1 MSLSIMID
9 NEKVALVTGSSRGI
23 GFVTSITLAR
33 NGFLT
38 YASMRNLDKEKEIR
52 LVGDKEMIPLKTI
65 QLDVTDSTSVN
76 NAIKSIMEQ
85 SGRIDV
91 LVNNAGYGL
100 VGAFEEL
107 SIEEIKQQYETNLF
121 GVIRV
126 TQAVLPIM
134 RNQKAGIIV
143 NMSSGAG
150 RFGYPNGSAY
160 VSTKFALEGLSES
173 LAYEVEPFG
182 IKIVLVEPGFVRTN
196 FSNVVAKKSQSTD
209 SQYSKMTEKMAAS
222 IDQMKVKSSSPEL
235 VANIVLEIVTNKNP
249 NLRYLAGKD
258 VEQWMEQKK
267 HMTDR
272 EFFNMI
278 KQSLQ

>member
-1 MSLSIMID
+1 MTD
-9 NEKVALVTGSSRGI
+9 NKKVALVTGSSRGI

-33 NGFLT
+33 NDFLT

-52 LVGDKEMIPLKTI
+52 LVVDKENIPLKTL

-76 NAIKSIMEQ
+76 NAIKSIMDET
-85 SGRIDV
+85 GRIDV

-107 SIEEIKQQYETNLF
+107 SIEEIKQQFETNFF

-134 RNQKAGIIV
+134 REQKSGIIV
-143 NMSSGAG
+143 NISSGAG

-160 VSTKFALEGLSES
+160 VSTKFAIEGLSES
-173 LAYEVEPFG
+173 MAYEIEPLG
-182 IKIVLVEPGFVRTN
+182 VRVVLVEPGFVRTN
-196 FSNVVAKKSQSTD
+196 FSNVVAKRSQSPS
-209 SQYSKMTEKMAAS
+209 SQYSKMTEKMAES
-222 IDQMKVKSSSPEL
+222 FDQMKLNSSPPEL
-235 VANIVLEIVTNKNP
+235 VANVVLEAVTSKNP
-249 NLRYLAGKD
+249 DLRYLAGKD

-267 HMTDR
+267 YMSDK

-278 KQSLQ
+278 KQSLG

>member
-1 MSLSIMID
+1 MTD
-9 NEKVALVTGSSRGI
+9 NKKVALVTGSSRGI

-33 NGFLT
+33 NDFLT

-52 LVGDKEMIPLKTI
+52 LVVDKENIPLKTL

-76 NAIKSIMEQ
+76 NAIKSIMDET
-85 SGRIDV
+85 GRIDV

-107 SIEEIKQQYETNLF
+107 SIEEIKQQFETNFF

-126 TQAVLPIM
+126 TQAVLPMM
-134 RNQKAGIIV
+134 REQKSGIIV
-143 NMSSGAG
+143 NISSGAG

-173 LAYEVEPFG
+173 MAYEIEPLG
-182 IKIVLVEPGFVRTN
+182 VRVVLVEPGFVRTN
-196 FSNVVAKKSQSTD
+196 FSNVVAKRSQSPS
-209 SQYSKMTEKMAAS
+209 SQYSKMTEKMAES
-222 IDQMKVKSSSPEL
+222 FDQMKLNSSPPEL
-235 VANIVLEIVTNKNP
+235 VANVVLEAVTSKNP
-249 NLRYLAGKD
+249 DLRYLAGKD

-267 HMTDR
+267 YMSDK

-278 KQSLQ
+278 KQSLG

>member
-1 MSLSIMID
+1 MTD
-9 NEKVALVTGSSRGI
+9 NKKVALVTGSSRGI

-33 NGFLT
+33 NDFLT

-52 LVGDKEMIPLKTI
+52 LVVDKENIPLKTL

-76 NAIKSIMEQ
+76 NAIKSIMDET
-85 SGRIDV
+85 GGIDV

-107 SIEEIKQQYETNLF
+107 SIEEIKQQFETNFF

-134 RNQKAGIIV
+134 REQKSGIIV
-143 NMSSGAG
+143 NISSGAG

-173 LAYEVEPFG
+173 MAYEIEPLG
-182 IKIVLVEPGFVRTN
+182 VRVVLVEPGFVRTN
-196 FSNVVAKKSQSTD
+196 FSNVVAKRSQSPS
-209 SQYSKMTEKMAAS
+209 SQYSKMTEKMAES
-222 IDQMKVKSSSPEL
+222 FDQMKLNSSPPEL
-235 VANIVLEIVTNKNP
+235 VANVVLEAVTSKNP
-249 NLRYLAGKD
+249 DLRYLAGKD

-267 HMTDR
+267 YMSDK

-278 KQSLQ
+278 KQSLG

>member
-1 MSLSIMID
+1 MTD
-9 NEKVALVTGSSRGI
+9 NKKVALVTGSSRGI

-33 NGFLT
+33 NDFLT

-52 LVGDKEMIPLKTI
+52 LVVDKENIPLKTL

-76 NAIKSIMEQ
+76 NAIKSIMDET
-85 SGRIDV
+85 GRIDV

-107 SIEEIKQQYETNLF
+107 SIEEIKQQFETNFF

-126 TQAVLPIM
+126 TQAVLSIM
-134 RNQKAGIIV
+134 REQKSGIIV
-143 NMSSGAG
+143 NISSGAG

-160 VSTKFALEGLSES
+160 VSTKFAIEGLSES
-173 LAYEVEPFG
+173 MAYEIEPLG
-182 IKIVLVEPGFVRTN
+182 VRVVLVEPGFVRTN
-196 FSNVVAKKSQSTD
+196 FSNVVAKRSQSPS
-209 SQYSKMTEKMAAS
+209 SQYSKMTEKMAES
-222 IDQMKVKSSSPEL
+222 FDQMKLNSSPPEL
-235 VANIVLEIVTNKNP
+235 VANVVLEAVTSKNP
-249 NLRYLAGKD
+249 DLRYLAGKD

-267 HMTDR
+267 YMSDK

-278 KQSLQ
+278 KQSLG